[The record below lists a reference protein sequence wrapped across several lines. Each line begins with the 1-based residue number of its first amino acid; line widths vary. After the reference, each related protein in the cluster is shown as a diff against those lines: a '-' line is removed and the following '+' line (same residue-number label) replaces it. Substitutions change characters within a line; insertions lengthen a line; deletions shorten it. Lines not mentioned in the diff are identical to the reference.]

1 MSKGTLSLLAGAA
14 LLLLTF
20 VVKDAR
26 GGNFVILKEG
36 TPVVVALK
44 GDFDAASLKEGAKV
58 PMAVAEKVMNEG
70 YVLIDA
76 GAPVEAAF
84 TPGKSEVKGAGL
96 LEIASV
102 EAADGQDVMLRAA
115 PEATE
120 TAESKDAAAPFSI
133 SVQEGNLRLPKGT
146 SFRVY
151 LSDSYFIEE

>member
-1 MSKGTLSLLAGAA
+1 MSKGTLPLLAGAA

-36 TPVVVALK
+36 TPVTVVLT
-44 GDFDAASLKEGAKV
+44 GDFDAAALKEGGKV
-58 PMAVAEKVMNEG
+58 PMTVAEKVMNEG
-70 YVLIDA
+70 YVLIAA

-84 TPGKSEVKGAGL
+84 TPGGSGIKSAGL

-115 PEATE
+115 PETVE
-120 TAESKDAAAPFSI
+120 GEGAADQFSI
-133 SVQEGNLRLPKGT
+133 FAQEGNLRLPEGT